1 MFEEILNA
9 SPDAVLLVD
18 AAGSISYANAASREV
33 LGYTPEELV
42 GQSIEQLV
50 PPPLRRAHRE
60 SREKYQ
66 AAPWVR
72 TMGKELELVTQH
84 PDGRQ
89 VPVDIK
95 LSPMGGQTLCIV
107 RDAGERRA
115 AETALRQLN
124 EELRKLDS
132 QRNRFLGILAHDL
145 RSPLTVVRGYAD
157 LLLGRRMGTLGTE
170 QREAVIQV
178 RDSANLMLSLVNDL
192 LDVTAIQEGAL
203 SLRLEPT
210 RLVELVE
217 KAVARHQI
225 LAAEKEQ
232 VIDFRSEV
240 DEVELLLDPSRI
252 NQVLDNLLSN
262 AVKYSPTGGRIRVG
276 LAQEEGQFL
285 LSVRDSG
292 PGIPETHRDRLFQP
306 YSPGGATPTGDE
318 TSVGLGL
325 AIVHKIVL
333 GHRGRVWF
341 EPGAPGSVFH
351 VALPD

>member
-1 MFEEILNA
+1 MGTGL
-9 SPDAVLLVD
+9 DLV
-18 AAGSISYANAASREV
+18 V
-33 LGYTPEELV
+33 
-42 GQSIEQLV
+42 
-50 PPPLRRAHRE
+50 
-60 SREKYQ
+60 
-66 AAPWVR
+66 
-72 TMGKELELVTQH
+72 QH

-95 LSPMGGQTLCIV
+95 LSPLGDRTLCIL
-107 RDAGERRA
+107 RDASERRA
-115 AETALRQLN
+115 AERDLRRLN
-124 EELRKLDS
+124 EELRELDA

-157 LLLGRRMGTLGTE
+157 LLLGRRMGTLGSE
-170 QREAVIQV
+170 QRDAVGQI
-178 RDSANLMLSLVNDL
+178 RDATNLMLNLVNDL

-210 RLVELVE
+210 RAVALVE
-217 KAVARHQI
+217 KAVARHRI
-225 LAAEKEQ
+225 LAADKEQ
-232 VIDFRSEV
+232 RIDFKAETE
-240 DEVELLLDPSRI
+240 EVELLLDPNRI

-262 AVKYSPTGGRIRVG
+262 AIKYSPPGGEIQVRLVC
-276 LAQEEGQFL
+276 EDGQFL

-292 PGIPETHRDRLFQP
+292 PGIPEAYRENLFQP

-341 EPGAPGSVFH
+341 EPGAPGSVFQ
-351 VALPD
+351 VALPESGHVTNTP